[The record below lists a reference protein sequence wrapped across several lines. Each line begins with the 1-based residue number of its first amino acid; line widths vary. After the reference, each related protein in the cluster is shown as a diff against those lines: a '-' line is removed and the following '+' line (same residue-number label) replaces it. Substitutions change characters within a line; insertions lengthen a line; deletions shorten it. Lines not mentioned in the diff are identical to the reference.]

1 MRLHWCV
8 SLIVLVVA
16 CCAGCS
22 HGSAKSSVGSERNS
36 VVPETDTVTAMKP
49 EAVDSIEAKM
59 IRHGMVD
66 LSAIGGVTLDIRYAT
81 DCNFA
86 HRNLYGAYRKAYATP
101 ETARSLARAVEIL
114 REIDK
119 SLGIVV
125 FDAARPRS
133 VQLAMW
139 NSVKSSPHSRYVAK
153 PFKGGPHNFGVA
165 LDVSLTRNGV
175 EVDMGTPFDS
185 FSDLS
190 HIDRETQLVAQGLL
204 SATAVDN
211 RRLLRRA
218 MTQAGFMTYSREW
231 WHFERHRVGYARRYL
246 QRFGV

>member
-1 MRLHWCV
+1 M
-8 SLIVLVVA
+8 VLVAA
-16 CCAGCS
+16 CCAGCG
-22 HGSAKSSVGSERNS
+22 HGGATGSAESERDS
-36 VVPETDTVTAMKP
+36 VVPDADTVTDIKH

-66 LSAIGGVTLDIRYAT
+66 LSAIDGVTLDIRYAT

-86 HRNLYGAYRKAYATP
+86 HRNLYGAYHKAYATP
-101 ETARSLARAVEIL
+101 ETARSLASAVRIL
-114 REIDK
+114 RKIDE
-119 SLGIVV
+119 SLGIVI

-139 NSVKSSPHSRYVAK
+139 HSVKGTPDARYVAR
-153 PFKGGPHNFGVA
+153 PFRGGPHNFGVA

-190 HIDRETQLVAQGLL
+190 HIDNESQLVAQGLL
-204 SATAVDN
+204 SATAVAN